1 MDNKIP
7 RGKLR
12 YLNIRYNGT
21 ENPLERIESAGRALE
36 LLILVDM
43 GFCGNVIEITPTKLV
58 TRTPAGFGAVDIVT
72 YEGHEEDMAS
82 LILLAVCY
90 TLVRSNEKNR
100 ASVAMSMADLING
113 LPGGH
118 KPIVI
123 EAFVPLLAGSHA
135 CKIALLA
142 ATEVTDK
149 ELATKLLQMELKELA
164 PIMSLALE
172 CKVSPAEVLA
182 MAS

>member
-1 MDNKIP
+1 MNNKIP

-58 TRTPAGFGAVDIVT
+58 TRTPGLGFFDIVT
-72 YEGHEEDMAS
+72 YEGHEEDMAP

-123 EAFVPLLAGSHA
+123 ETLVPFLAGSHA

-142 ATEVTDK
+142 ATEVTDPQ
-149 ELATKLLQMELKELA
+149 LVNTLTKMELKELA